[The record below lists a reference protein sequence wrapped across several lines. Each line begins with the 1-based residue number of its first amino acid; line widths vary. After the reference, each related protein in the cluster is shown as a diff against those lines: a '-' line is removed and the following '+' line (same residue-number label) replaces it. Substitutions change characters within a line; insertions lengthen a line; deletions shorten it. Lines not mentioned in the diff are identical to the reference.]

1 MATKLIEQGLHDY
14 RTVDQRN
21 IKKNLEA
28 FMEQEE
34 VEALNVDGED
44 MLTAY
49 RSVLPEVKRS
59 PLESTGFEG
68 VRGKYMKRL
77 HESNITPAE
86 FMKEQ
91 ATEA

>member
-1 MATKLIEQGLHDY
+1 MSEE
-14 RTVDQRN
+14 N